1 MKSQD
6 EQGEIKKQFL
16 TTLTTWLE

>member
-6 EQGEIKKQFL
+6 EQGMQRGCSSMVYG
-16 TTLTTWLE
+16 